1 MNSKQDKFKYHNQT
15 AENERQEENVESAQ
29 KKNNALFKRGTMIQ
43 NDHEFLIRKHGGQ
56 NEVEQI
62 VARLY
67 KVLLQFSNKKTIQ
80 PKKKKSKI

>member
-56 NEVEQI
+56 KAV
-62 VARLY
+62 R
-67 KVLLQFSNKKTIQ
+67 
-80 PKKKKSKI
+80 